1 MVNISFIDL
10 MSLSIKSKM
19 GACDE
24 YCIQEYKEI
33 SPGCSG
39 PVSNIVG
46 SAAAALSPVGV
57 VLF

>member
-1 MVNISFIDL
+1 MAVVDL
-10 MSLSIKSKM
+10 MSFPVKSKM
-19 GACDE
+19 GVCDV
-24 YCIQEYKEI
+24 YSIQECKQI

-39 PVSNIVG
+39 SVSNRVG